1 MVLKQRIVF
10 PSVFAVVPNSTFWS
24 VQIWKFFLLMTW
36 SSVIPLKNH
45 KAMGTFSIFKC
56 SNAQTKASPFLELS
70 GQHVFS
76 WRDALCAHACLGLKY
91 LLSDSHVIR
100 ESLYILDT
108 CFLSVL
114 SSVGL
119 LSVLSPDHFWI
130 SVEWKILFTLI
141 SLQIIENLLLR
152 LKVLVFFLTK
162 LTTFGCLALWCH
174 SLPSLT
180 IRAVSSLLCY
190 LCNLILNFFF
200 LIPSKMQLQLLTEFF
215 NSTLFWR
222 GHLGL
227 RKYLPG

>member
-1 MVLKQRIVF
+1 MEV
-10 PSVFAVVPNSTFWS
+10 
-24 VQIWKFFLLMTW
+24 FLLMTW

-56 SNAQTKASPFLELS
+56 SNAQTKSKPFLRIIRTAR
-70 GQHVFS
+70 FF
-76 WRDALCAHACLGLKY
+76 LKGRIVCTRVSR
-91 LLSDSHVIR
+91 LEVSAKWQSCDQR
-100 ESLYILDT
+100 KSLYILDT